1 MNGNAHR
8 KWEMGSHV
16 DLPAAPVEEELEL
29 RKEMRNGIQEERRSR
44 GHEGDGRG
52 DERERAAEMGN
63 GISPGSAGSGL
74 VGVDGRLMV
83 ESLSPNELPS
93 DALSGSR
100 KGTGGES
107 ALRAS

>member
-1 MNGNAHR
+1 MGFKKNGEAEDMDMN
-8 KWEMGSHV
+8 S
-16 DLPAAPVEEELEL
+16 
-29 RKEMRNGIQEERRSR
+29 ERRSR
-44 GHEGDGRG
+44 G
-52 DERERAAEMGN
+52 DERQCASEMGN

-107 ALRAS
+107 PLRAS

>member
-1 MNGNAHR
+1 MGFKKNGEAEDMN
-8 KWEMGSHV
+8 S
-16 DLPAAPVEEELEL
+16 
-29 RKEMRNGIQEERRSR
+29 ERRSK
-44 GHEGDGRG
+44 G
-52 DERERAAEMGN
+52 DERQCASEMGN

-107 ALRAS
+107 PLSASSVNGRTS

>member
-1 MNGNAHR
+1 MNGNAHP
-8 KWEMGSHV
+8 KWEMGSHL
-16 DLPAAPVEEELEL
+16 DLPAAPVEAEG
-29 RKEMRNGIQEERRSR
+29 NGIQAERRSR
-44 GHEGDGRG
+44 GHEGDRRG

-107 ALRAS
+107 PLRAS

>member
-1 MNGNAHR
+1 MGFKQNREAEDMN
-8 KWEMGSHV
+8 S
-16 DLPAAPVEEELEL
+16 
-29 RKEMRNGIQEERRSR
+29 ERR
-44 GHEGDGRG
+44 GRG
-52 DERERAAEMGN
+52 DERQCAPEMGN

>member
-1 MNGNAHR
+1 MGFKKNGEAEDMN
-8 KWEMGSHV
+8 
-16 DLPAAPVEEELEL
+16 P
-29 RKEMRNGIQEERRSR
+29 
-44 GHEGDGRG
+44 EGDRRG
-52 DERERAAEMGN
+52 DERECAAEMGN

-74 VGVDGRLMV
+74 VGVDGRLVV

-107 ALRAS
+107 PLSASSVNGRTS